1 MTCTRFHGKG
11 DKLYT
16 CTLSLGSSKRSEPS
30 FLCYTAGQY
39 SPCSTYLVP
48 TLYLQLG
55 VPLVHSH
62 SSSHVHEGQE
72 AVKRGGADTYR
83 LEVAGWLRYCV
94 ILEIIQHGETH
105 CRSGS
110 RPPQTL
116 PRGHMVRAPRSWSC
130 CEPLA
135 QHGVDQSPH
144 TKGRNEAGGA

>member
-48 TLYLQLG
+48 STRGTSRAL
-55 VPLVHSH
+55 PLVFSCTRG
-62 SSSHVHEGQE
+62 SRSG
-72 AVKRGGADTYR
+72 VKRGGADTYR

-116 PRGHMVRAPRSWSC
+116 PRGHMVLAPRSWSC

-135 QHGVDQSPH
+135 RHGVDQSPH
-144 TKGRNEAGGA
+144 TRGRNEAGGA